1 MENITIQ
8 LVHGRT
14 KHMVEINPMLPLR
27 SLMVKVEEL
36 TGIPQS
42 GQKLICQG
50 QTLTS
55 QDPDSTYLHLHK
67 LMNGSKVM
75 VLGRK
80 VNPENDAAY
89 QKIVD
94 IEKRT
99 LDITQKFIEITNQ
112 VQDIENG
119 HLPKIHQEQALKDL
133 EKRSKSCSEA
143 WMKILESLDSIQLE
157 ESQTLAR
164 SKRKSIVNST
174 NANMDGAD
182 EIIHRIKNLRDKAT
196 VN

>member
-80 VNPENDAAY
+80 VNPENDVAY

-99 LDITQKFIEITNQ
+99 LDITQKFIE
-112 VQDIENG
+112 V
-119 HLPKIHQEQALKDL
+119 
-133 EKRSKSCSEA
+133 
-143 WMKILESLDSIQLE
+143 SI
-157 ESQTLAR
+157 
-164 SKRKSIVNST
+164 
-174 NANMDGAD
+174 
-182 EIIHRIKNLRDKAT
+182 
-196 VN
+196 

>member
-1 MENITIQ
+1 MEDITIQ

-14 KHMVEINPMLPLR
+14 KHMVDINPMYTLR

-55 QDPDSTYLHLHK
+55 HDPDNTYLHLHK
-67 LMNGSKVM
+67 LVHGSKIM

-80 VNPENDAAY
+80 VNPEHDEAY
-89 QKIVD
+89 QKIVE

-99 LDITQKFIEITNQ
+99 LEITQKFIE
-112 VQDIENG
+112 V
-119 HLPKIHQEQALKDL
+119 
-133 EKRSKSCSEA
+133 SE
-143 WMKILESLDSIQLE
+143 
-157 ESQTLAR
+157 
-164 SKRKSIVNST
+164 
-174 NANMDGAD
+174 
-182 EIIHRIKNLRDKAT
+182 
-196 VN
+196 